1 MEIII
6 LKSNFHKSIE
16 VMNQANLEDQLTM
29 KQRDRRRP
37 RIKWSYHI
45 CVILATFWQ
54 PEWV

>member
-1 MEIII
+1 MEIRI

-45 CVILATFWQ
+45 CVMLATFWQ